1 MKSKQKT
8 KKQSKPSK
16 PKSQKKE
23 YKLFTNP
30 PEPVTRESLMKW
42 LSDSGWVEGRIGRVI
57 SPLDRPYFED
67 YVQEVWVQIL
77 SVPEDKIMD
86 IWYRGKGKFVNY
98 IKAIIVNNVRS
109 TSSNLYNHIRKGGTI
124 ERLLTDEQWNALEST
139 GESEYDVTFCINDF
153 DPETRNRSVHYG
165 YDKESCKLVDEK
177 YMMEEDKYDLDED
190 GDI

>member
-1 MKSKQKT
+1 MGNKQKT
-8 KKQSKPSK
+8 KKPSK

-30 PEPVTRESLMKW
+30 PEPVTRQSLMKW
-42 LSDSGWVEGRIGRVI
+42 LSDSGWVEGRIGKVI

-98 IKAIIVNNVRS
+98 IKSIIINNVRS
-109 TSSNLYNHIRKGGTI
+109 TSSHLYSNIRKGRSI
-124 ERLLTDEQWNALEST
+124 ERLLTDEQWNALENT
-139 GESEYDVTFCINDF
+139 GESEYDITFCINDF
-153 DPETRNRSVHYG
+153 DPKTRNKSVHYG
-165 YDKESCKLVDEK
+165 YDKESCKLVDEE
-177 YMMEEDKYDLDED
+177 YMVGEDKYDLDED